1 MEVAR
6 RHRGGRGGFS
16 LPRGA
21 QGGGGGLPRR
31 PPALPRAEPARAS
44 TSEPQPAAPG
54 GRWRRGR
61 APAPVRAAG
70 SGLRSS
76 GEAGSS
82 KVPPPPGG
90 LLGVP
95 PSPSAE
101 EKARQRAS
109 TLEALV
115 AVRRLYREC
124 LRAQVFLAEQAT
136 PMSLEPDAETY
147 EEDLLFA
154 IDSVAEMQYTAER
167 LGASLRNLPE
177 GFSAVVRMGE
187 AGRASSAADFRRT
200 IKKLEVDM
208 FYRVKEELRGL
219 PAGSRAQVEAG
230 VLERRRM
237 LQRLGGPGLAQAG
250 GDASQEKLRKKKFKS
265 RGRGQTVRESNIRL
279 RNKVLDLTRT
289 EKRLA
294 KRLEPALERIR
305 AARAENIASY
315 ASESGEYLSGLWKRL
330 NGESA
335 GRAELTPDD
344 LPRLKSTEE
353 LWGED
358 GSVSTGGA
366 GGYVV
371 LQAAV
376 TRLDRELK
384 EEVDSREARLR
395 KSDVLGRARLSSEL
409 RDMDERVGVLS
420 RQLAVATLEL
430 ESSMVYANLEAELLQ
445 LIIEKGSYPW
455 RRGSSSELQ
464 LLVTQYA
471 LLDAKLADLRGALD
485 RGEDVLLDMPELQA
499 LSEAFPDLR
508 AALGI
513 SDSQVMPKLDVNL
526 RSIRGS
532 ISAAGQKVVNGV
544 LFVSRGCKLLF
555 SDLSNGGKL
564 FWRAATG
571 GTLVPREVE
580 SLRRTAR
587 DLVSFVPFIII
598 LITPITPVGHVLVFS
613 FLQRS
618 FPGFIPSQFT
628 ERRQEMML
636 RLESLRKE
644 LFDAQE
650 EADLEWQDVRLR
662 EAEAA
667 VEALSANE
675 PAEGGSLVARI
686 QDKLRAQSE
695 ILWMGG
701 EATIDELLE
710 EEDGGGGGGPFD
722 FLPPNPFATPRGG
735 PEKREPAERP

>member
-1 MEVAR
+1 V
-6 RHRGGRGGFS
+6 
-16 LPRGA
+16 
-21 QGGGGGLPRR
+21 Q
-31 PPALPRAEPARAS
+31 
-44 TSEPQPAAPG
+44 
-54 GRWRRGR
+54 
-61 APAPVRAAG
+61 
-70 SGLRSS
+70 
-76 GEAGSS
+76 
-82 KVPPPPGG
+82 
-90 LLGVP
+90 
-95 PSPSAE
+95 
-101 EKARQRAS
+101 

-124 LRAQVFLAEQAT
+124 LRAQAFLADEESSAA
-136 PMSLEPDAETY
+136 PLDPEAESY

-167 LGASLRNLPE
+167 LGVSLRSLPE
-177 GFSAVVRMGE
+177 GFSAVLRLGE
-187 AGRASSAADFRRT
+187 GGRAASAADYRRF
-200 IKKLEVDM
+200 IKKLELDM
-208 FYRVKEELRGL
+208 FYRVKQELQTIPG
-219 PAGSRAQVEAG
+219 GSRGQVEAG

-237 LQRLGGPGLAQAG
+237 LQRMGGPGLVAGG
-250 GDASQEKLRKKKFKS
+250 GDAAVKARRGKKSGKS
-265 RGRGQTVRESNIRL
+265 RGRDKTVRESNLRL
-279 RNKVLDLTRT
+279 RNKVEDLSRT

-305 AARAENIASY
+305 AARAENLASY
-315 ASESGEYLSGLWKRL
+315 ASESGQYLSGLWKRL
-330 NGESA
+330 NGEAS
-335 GRAELTPDD
+335 GREELTPDG
-344 LPRLKSTEE
+344 LPRLKTYEE
-353 LWGED
+353 LWANTAGPGPGRGGGGERD
-358 GSVSTGGA
+358 CVE
-366 GGYVV
+366 

-376 TRLDRELK
+376 TALDQELK
-384 EEVDSREARLR
+384 EEVKSREARLR
-395 KSDVLGRARLSSEL
+395 KSDVLGRARLSVEL
-409 RDMDERVGVLS
+409 RDMDERVAALS

-430 ESSMVYANLEAELLQ
+430 ESFLVYANLEAELLQ

-455 RRGSSSELQ
+455 RRGSSAELQ
-464 LLVTQYA
+464 LLVTQYS
-471 LLDAKLADLRGALD
+471 LLDAKLAGLRGALD
-485 RGEDVLLDMPELQA
+485 RGEDVLMDMGELQA

-508 AALGI
+508 ATLGI

-544 LFVSRGCKLLF
+544 LFVSRGCKLLL

-580 SLRRTAR
+580 SIRRTAR

-636 RLESLRKE
+636 RLEGLKE
-644 LFDAQE
+644 DLFMAQE
-650 EADLEWQDVRLR
+650 EADLEWQDTRIR

-675 PAEGGSLVARI
+675 PAEGGSLIALI
-686 QDKLRAQSE
+686 QDKLQQQSE

-701 EATIDELLE
+701 EATVDELLE
-710 EEDGGGGGGPFD
+710 EDDPDADGRPFG
-722 FLPPNPFATPRGG
+722 FLPSGLFKPKDSEE
-735 PEKREPAERP
+735 PETAKR

>member
-1 MEVAR
+1 V
-6 RHRGGRGGFS
+6 
-16 LPRGA
+16 
-21 QGGGGGLPRR
+21 Q
-31 PPALPRAEPARAS
+31 
-44 TSEPQPAAPG
+44 
-54 GRWRRGR
+54 
-61 APAPVRAAG
+61 
-70 SGLRSS
+70 
-76 GEAGSS
+76 
-82 KVPPPPGG
+82 
-90 LLGVP
+90 
-95 PSPSAE
+95 
-101 EKARQRAS
+101 

-124 LRAQVFLAEQAT
+124 LRAQAFLADEQSSAA
-136 PMSLEPDAETY
+136 PLDPEAESY

-167 LGASLRNLPE
+167 LGVSLRSLPE
-177 GFSAVVRMGE
+177 GFSAVLRLGE
-187 AGRASSAADFRRT
+187 GGSAASAADFRRF
-200 IKKLEVDM
+200 IKKLELDM
-208 FYRVKEELRGL
+208 FYRVKQELQTIPG
-219 PAGSRAQVEAG
+219 GSRGQVEAG

-237 LQRLGGPGLAQAG
+237 LQRMGGPGLAAGG
-250 GDASQEKLRKKKFKS
+250 GDAAAKARRGKKSGKS
-265 RGRGQTVRESNIRL
+265 RGRGKTVRESNLRL
-279 RNKVLDLTRT
+279 RNKVEDLSRT

-305 AARAENIASY
+305 AARAENLASY
-315 ASESGEYLSGLWKRL
+315 ASESGQYLSGLWKRL
-330 NGESA
+330 NGEAS
-335 GRAELTPDD
+335 GREELTPDG
-344 LPRLKSTEE
+344 LPRLKTHEE
-353 LWGED
+353 LWANTIGPGPGRGVGGERD
-358 GSVSTGGA
+358 CVE
-366 GGYVV
+366 

-376 TRLDRELK
+376 TTLDQELK
-384 EEVDSREARLR
+384 EEVNSREARLR
-395 KSDVLGRARLSSEL
+395 KSDVLGRARLSVEL
-409 RDMDERVGVLS
+409 RDMDERVAALS

-430 ESSMVYANLEAELLQ
+430 ESFLVYANLEAELLQ

-455 RRGSSSELQ
+455 RRGSSAELQ
-464 LLVTQYA
+464 LLVTQYS
-471 LLDAKLADLRGALD
+471 LLDAKLAGLRGALD
-485 RGEDVLLDMPELQA
+485 RGEDVLMDMGELQA

-508 AALGI
+508 ATLGI

-532 ISAAGQKVVNGV
+532 IAAAGQKVVNGV
-544 LFVSRGCKLLF
+544 LFVSRGCKLLL

-580 SLRRTAR
+580 SIRRTAR

-636 RLESLRKE
+636 RLEGLRQD
-644 LFDAQE
+644 LFMAQE
-650 EADLEWQDVRLR
+650 EADLEWQDTRIR

-675 PAEGGSLVARI
+675 PAEGGSLIALI
-686 QDKLRAQSE
+686 QDKLREQSE

-710 EEDGGGGGGPFD
+710 DDDPGADGGGFD
-722 FLPPNPFATPRGG
+722 FLPSGLFKPNDSEEP
-735 PEKREPAERP
+735 EPAKR